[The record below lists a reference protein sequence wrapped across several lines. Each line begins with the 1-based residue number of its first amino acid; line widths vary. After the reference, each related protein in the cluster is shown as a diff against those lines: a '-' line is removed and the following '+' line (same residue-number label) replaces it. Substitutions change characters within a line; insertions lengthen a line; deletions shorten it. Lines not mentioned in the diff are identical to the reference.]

1 MTKHKK
7 GEYVFKFDHFVV
19 KIAPTL
25 NDKEFQRERGKPVG
39 YLQAWQ
45 ANSTRDYR
53 EQIQRAAR
61 VTLGLELGAS

>member
-1 MTKHKK
+1 MTRHKK
-7 GEYVFKFDHFVV
+7 GEYVFKFDQFVV

-25 NDKEFQRERGKPVG
+25 NDKEFQREGGEPVG

-61 VTLGLELGAS
+61 AGLELGAS

>member
-1 MTKHKK
+1 MKRHKK
-7 GEYVFKFDHFVV
+7 GEYVFKFDQFVV

-25 NDKEFQRERGKPVG
+25 NDKEFQREGGKPVG

-61 VTLGLELGAS
+61 AGLELGAS